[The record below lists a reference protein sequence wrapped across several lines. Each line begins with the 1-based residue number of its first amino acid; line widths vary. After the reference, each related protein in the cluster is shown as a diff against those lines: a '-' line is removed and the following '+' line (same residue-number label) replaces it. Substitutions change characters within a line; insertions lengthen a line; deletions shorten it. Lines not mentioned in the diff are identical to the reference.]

1 MLFLFVPL
9 FLLYFTIW
17 LLFVLTQHCWAS
29 EAFNHVSDISN
40 LFCFCPKKVPT
51 LGRIFEIYNLQF
63 ACVEQL
69 VKLSIMF
76 PIFSPTAIHSQHL
89 LSTTILLHFAQFLLL
104 FSSLLPSACFLH
116 LFDQHLSVNVSCVIS
131 LWVFIIS
138 IDFYALKYFEANF
151 VVFSHYW
158 YFFQYFQAG
167 IHSCRWLSTTI
178 LHQSKQWICKRN
190 RNKTFWKGKCVTNNE
205 FANTNW
211 LIEKRKNSGMY
222 LSTKQIPQPSNKEPV
237 TPRWHSQHSRGLW
250 WVELGLGLVEHSLTQ
265 LTFWGGFR
273 EMLWQLKMKD

>member
-1 MLFLFVPL
+1 MLSSLWSFQSCFR
-9 FLLYFTIW
+9 YFHQRPFIPNTCCR
-17 LLFVLTQHCWAS
+17 QQ
-29 EAFNHVSDISN
+29 
-40 LFCFCPKKVPT
+40 FCCILPNFYC
-51 LGRIFEIYNLQF
+51 
-63 ACVEQL
+63 
-69 VKLSIMF
+69 
-76 PIFSPTAIHSQHL
+76 FSTNRVFQKEC
-89 LSTTILLHFAQFLLL
+89 
-104 FSSLLPSACFLH
+104 SLLPSACFLH

-211 LIEKRKNSGMY
+211 LIEKKKKTVVCIFQPNRYPNLAIKNPWPLGGTHNTPGVFGG
-222 LSTKQIPQPSNKEPV
+222 LSWGWGWLNT
-237 TPRWHSQHSRGLW
+237 HSHN
-250 WVELGLGLVEHSLTQ
+250 
-265 LTFWGGFR
+265 
-273 EMLWQLKMKD
+273 